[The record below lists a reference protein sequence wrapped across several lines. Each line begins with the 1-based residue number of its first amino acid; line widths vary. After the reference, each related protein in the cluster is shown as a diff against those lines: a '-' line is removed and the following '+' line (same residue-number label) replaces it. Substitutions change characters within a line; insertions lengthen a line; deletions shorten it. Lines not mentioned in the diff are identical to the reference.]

1 MGGLDWQFS
10 MLAMWL
16 ANIAC
21 ICLLKLQSNGIMTL
35 NDIWWALALF
45 MGIQVLTG
53 IIRFQSKTGVWKI
66 LTLGSQEEKI

>member
-45 MGIQVLTG
+45 MGTQVLTG